1 MYTRLA
7 QIEHFTAL
15 PLVSPYYENFAINL
29 PLNATNKA
37 NTLISDRYDYL
48 NYMYIGTTAP
58 TGYVLGNIVEH
69 VSGMTYALTG
79 TDAARFAISA
89 TGEITL
95 TNNVGLVA
103 GTLSFNVVHNLLG
116 TIPITVPVVSGSS
129 TVSFYDSVNGS
140 DANSGREPHLA
151 KQTLDFTGAQNT
163 RCIRRGSTYDV
174 TIRFGNNHT
183 FRAYGNPIS
192 PKPIITSPS
201 PEIANIINAFKGD
214 GINLQGCSNVTIEDL
229 DFRGGPTVE
238 RCIRFSNVQN
248 ATVKRCSMSGNIDT
262 SNSQG
267 VLINSNSSNFVVR
280 HCEIENYYG
289 DGVYATST
297 YGTYNDIAYNHIKPP
312 FGGAADCVQV
322 TGEGNFAQRPIN
334 FHVHHN
340 ILDYGKRVWTGFS
353 KGASVV
359 QETDGYCY
367 EYNIVKGGYFGIAS
381 MGSRAT
387 IRFNYFHDCR
397 FLNTI
402 NNEWGF
408 GQGEGQYSLEHAYLG
423 NFINAANRGMYIGG
437 FPRGG
442 VTTWKRVD
450 TEYSYN
456 TAINCGE
463 CFRASENWTGFVTDN
478 VLVNNYN
485 QTPYN
490 TGTGSTLADI
500 TGTVTITQT
509 AGVATVLFN
518 KHYLGVGDLFT
529 ISGADQ
535 AGYNLTDVPVVSTPS
550 GDSFTY
556 AVDSGT
562 VSPATGTITYQKK
575 RKHTTQ
581 ALTPNTAQAYLGST
595 VAVHPTITGTCQD
608 GQLLTC
614 NTTAQ
619 TGITYTYQWLL
630 NGVKIGGA
638 TASTYSIPALTSNS
652 TNRWMP
658 TSINFAEIQCVV
670 TATNAAGMIS
680 YIFAKFDNGNFS
692 KRVIA

>member
-7 QIEHFTAL
+7 QIEHYTAL

-58 TGYVLGNIVEH
+58 TGYVLGNIVTH
-69 VSGMTYALTG
+69 VDGMTYALTG
-79 TDAARFAISA
+79 TDAARFAVSA

-95 TNNVGLVA
+95 TDNVGLVA

-116 TIPITVPVVSGSS
+116 TIPITVPVVSGASA
-129 TVSFYDSVNGS
+129 VSFYDSVNGNDS
-140 DANSGREPHLA
+140 NSGREPHLA

-174 TIRFGNNHT
+174 TIKFGNNHT

-214 GINLQGCSNVTIEDL
+214 GISLQGCSNVIIEDL

-248 ATVKRCSMSGNIDT
+248 ATVKRCSVSGNISG

-267 VLINSNSSNFVVR
+267 ILINSNSSNFVVR
-280 HCEIENYYG
+280 HCDIENYNG
-289 DGVYATST
+289 DGVYATTT
-297 YGTYNDIAYNHIKPP
+297 YGTYNDIAYNHIKEP
-312 FGGAADCVQV
+312 FGGAADCIQV
-322 TGEGNFAQRPIN
+322 TGEGGFSQRPVN

-340 ILDYGKRVWTGFS
+340 LLDYGKRVWGGAS
-353 KGASVV
+353 KGACVL
-359 QETDGYCY
+359 QEIDGYCF
-367 EYNIVKGGYFGIAS
+367 EHNIVKGGYFGIGA

-397 FLNTI
+397 FLNTN

-408 GQGEGQYSLEHAYLG
+408 GPGANQYSCEHAYFG
-423 NFINAANRGMYIGG
+423 NFINASNRGFMIGG
-437 FPRGG
+437 YDPN
-442 VTTWKRVD
+442 WQRVD
-450 TEYSYN
+450 YESSYN
-456 TAINCGE
+456 TILNCYQSTWCGY
-463 CFRASENWTGFVTDN
+463 AWSGYIQDN
-478 VLVNNYN
+478 VLINNYV
-485 QTPYN
+485 QTHTNSNAASN
-490 TGTGSTLADI
+490 TIADV

-509 AGVATVLFN
+509 AGVATVTKSN
-518 KHYLGVGDLFT
+518 HWLGVGDLFT

-535 AGYNLTDVPVVSTPS
+535 AGYNLTDAIVLSTPS
-550 GDSFTY
+550 SSTFTY

-575 RKHTTQ
+575 RRYTTQ
-581 ALTPNTAQAYLGST
+581 TISNTAQAYLGST

-658 TSINFAEIQCVV
+658 TSINYAEIQCVV
-670 TATNAAGMIS
+670 IATNAAGMVS

-692 KRVIA
+692 KQVIA